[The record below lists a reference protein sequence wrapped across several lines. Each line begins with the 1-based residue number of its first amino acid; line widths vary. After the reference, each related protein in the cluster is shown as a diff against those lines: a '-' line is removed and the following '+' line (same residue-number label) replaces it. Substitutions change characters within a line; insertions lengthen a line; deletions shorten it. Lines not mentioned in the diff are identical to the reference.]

1 MIDPNAADRPATR
14 RPDPERGFRGV
25 MSGALLLQSIT
36 VLLGLPVASSG
47 RDLAAWELI
56 VILGLAVALIAAC
69 ALVRKPWIVPVIIGL
84 QVVAV
89 LCWFIAG
96 ALGIMG
102 VIFAVAWWTLLH
114 FRNEYRRRSA
124 AGVLPSQQQ
133 QPDPP
138 AGGAAAV

>member
-1 MIDPNAADRPATR
+1 MIDPNAADRPPR
-14 RPDPERGFRGV
+14 RADPERGFRGV

-36 VLLGLPVASSG
+36 VLLGLPVAASG
-47 RDLAAWELI
+47 RDLAAWELV

-69 ALVRKPWIVPVIIGL
+69 AFVARPWIVPAIIGL

-96 ALGIMG
+96 ELGIMG
-102 VIFAVAWWTLLH
+102 VIFALAWWMLLH
-114 FRNEYRRRSA
+114 FRNEYRRRAA
-124 AGVLPSQQQ
+124 AGVLPAQQ

-138 AGGAAAV
+138 AGPGATA

>member
-1 MIDPNAADRPATR
+1 MIDPNAADRPEPR
-14 RPDPERGFRGV
+14 RSDPERGFRGV

-47 RDLAAWELI
+47 RDLAVWELV
-56 VILGLAVALIAAC
+56 VILGLAFALIAAC
-69 ALVRKPWIVPVIIGL
+69 AFVKKPWIVPVIIGL

-89 LCWFIAG
+89 LCWFITG

-102 VIFAVAWWTLLH
+102 VIFAIAWWTLLH
-114 FRNEYRRRSA
+114 FRNEYRRRAA

-133 QPDPP
+133 DPP
-138 AGGAAAV
+138 AGGAPAV

>member
-1 MIDPNAADRPATR
+1 MIDPDAADKPPR
-14 RPDPERGFRGV
+14 RADPERGFRGV

-47 RDLAAWELI
+47 RDLAPWELI
-56 VILGLAVALIAAC
+56 VILGLAFALIASC
-69 ALVRKPWIVPVIIGL
+69 AFVTKPWIVPVIIGL

-89 LCWFIAG
+89 LCWFITG

-102 VIFAVAWWTLLH
+102 VIFAIAWWTLLH
-114 FRNEYRRRSA
+114 FRNEYRRRAA

-133 QPDPP
+133 QPPP
-138 AGGAAAV
+138 PGPAAV